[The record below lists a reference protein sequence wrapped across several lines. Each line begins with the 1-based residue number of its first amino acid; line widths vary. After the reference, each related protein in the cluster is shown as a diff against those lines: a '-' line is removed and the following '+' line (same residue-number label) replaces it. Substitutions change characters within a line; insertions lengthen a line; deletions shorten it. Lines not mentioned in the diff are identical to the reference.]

1 MLHDISGLPLEKK
14 IKIRD
19 ALYNRREYID
29 EFINNQSTQEFNSD
43 ELAILK
49 SWKHFEKGRFFIY
62 KHLKMHSI
70 FLNASYFSKQLKRV
84 GLEKKWFGI
93 IDNTVVASGLTKDQL
108 HKNIAE
114 IVPEDKENRVY
125 IFKT

>member
-1 MLHDISGLPLEKK
+1 MGKV
-14 IKIRD
+14 
-19 ALYNRREYID
+19 
-29 EFINNQSTQEFNSD
+29 
-43 ELAILK
+43 
-49 SWKHFEKGRFFIY
+49 
-62 KHLKMHSI
+62 
-70 FLNASYFSKQLKRV
+70 NASYFSKQLKRV

-114 IVPEDKENRVY
+114 IVPEDKENCVY